1 MSDLDVERRE
11 RQQARESALGDRS
24 FTFGGEKFT
33 HVRDCP
39 WDVIERA
46 SALDLAEGINV
57 LSELK
62 ALVTELIEPGS
73 EIVLKNEIGKEEY
86 LSLNAS
92 DRLQYRATEKEDIW
106 QVYEPNTGRYEN
118 HERFALLLR
127 RRQDPITVDDV
138 SALLRWLMGAA
149 SGRPTQ
155 SPPPSPVGS
164 EASGTPS
171 TETSSPEPAGASK
184 T

>member
-11 RQQARESALGDRS
+11 RQQAREIALGDRS

-46 SALDLAEGINV
+46 AALDLAEGVTV
-57 LSELK
+57 LSELR
-62 ALVTELIEPGS
+62 ALVTELIEPGA
-73 EIVLKNEIGKEEY
+73 ELTQAEGDPI
-86 LSLNAS
+86 
-92 DRLQYRATEKEDIW
+92 
-106 QVYEPNTGRYEN
+106 RYEN
-118 HERFALLLR
+118 HERFAALLR